1 MILLA
6 FLILETMECIK
17 QEWKDRTTKKHLM
30 SSFLFENEKPITLDC
45 VDEMLYESDL
55 FFEAFP
61 NLYIVAVLRHPVDI
75 AFGWQRTG
83 RGYKYGKDSRTIH
96 PTLIVNE
103 KFQVPVFAKEWADE
117 YVAMKPIDRVIKV
130 ITMLT
135 NKYYDY
141 IENIPDSKAGS
152 IYVIPF

>member
-1 MILLA
+1 M
-6 FLILETMECIK
+6 
-17 QEWKDRTTKKHLM
+17 
-30 SSFLFENEKPITLDC
+30 
-45 VDEMLYESDL
+45 
-55 FFEAFP
+55 
-61 NLYIVAVLRHPVDI
+61 LRHPVDI

-141 IENIPDSKAGS
+141 IENIPDSAGS
-152 IYVIPF
+152 IYVIPFEHFVTNPHEFLEEICKRLSTSYTLATPKMLEKANLPEA